1 LMTFAVV
8 IEGMAIVAF
17 AVLICGGKQ
26 LREQGWG
33 VMAILAGLAA
43 FIQIAA
49 MTLIVRSLKSLLFG
63 CVADAL
69 SPQAYLFEND
79 DRFFVGWYLDKS
91 WVMCTISWGL
101 QALCALA
108 ITLAAL
114 VLPSEGGYEL
124 IPDHDA

>member
-1 LMTFAVV
+1 MRWQTTARAGVGRHGHFSWIGGIHTNRRNDANSQISQV
-8 IEGMAIVAF
+8 IVIRM
-17 AVLICGGKQ
+17 C
-26 LREQGWG
+26 
-33 VMAILAGLAA
+33 
-43 FIQIAA
+43 
-49 MTLIVRSLKSLLFG
+49 
-63 CVADAL
+63 ADAL